1 MDYKMTNATKDAK
14 FLEVKIN
21 DAARSVSATFGN
33 GLKAVVEYDKLP
45 DNIKLAAGL
54 LGLSNKVRDTGAN
67 FAKEKKFDE
76 AHDSMLATIQ
86 ALYSGSWNRNGS
98 GPGVSLKDLAR
109 ALAELQKATLEW
121 AVSAVDKA
129 DDAMRKKWADHAGIA
144 LLIKG
149 YEVERLRA
157 KAETATDS
165 DGLPVPEQL
174 PAPDAESNADDSG
187 SDEVPAETEPTPD
200 APATDAPKGKKK

>member
-1 MDYKMTNATKDAK
+1 MTATKDAK
-14 FLEVKIN
+14 FLEVSIN
-21 DAARSVSATFGN
+21 AAARSVSATFGN
-33 GLKAVVEYDKLP
+33 GLKAIVEYDKLP
-45 DNIKLAAGL
+45 DNIKIAAGL

-76 AHDSMLATIQ
+76 AHDAMVATIA
-86 ALYSGSWNRNGS
+86 ALYAGNWNRNGS

-121 AVSAVDKA
+121 AVTAVDKA

-157 KAETATDS
+157 KAATATDA
-165 DGLPVPEQL
+165 DGLPTPE
-174 PAPDAESNADDSG
+174 PVVDPDAI
-187 SDEVPAETEPTPD
+187 PTPD
-200 APATDAPKGKKK
+200 ADETQPDDAPTEPAEPAPQAPAKGKGK

>member
-1 MDYKMTNATKDAK
+1 MTTSTKDAK
-14 FLEVKIN
+14 FLEVSIN
-21 DAARSVSATFGN
+21 AAARSVSATFGN
-33 GLKAVVEYDKLP
+33 GLKAIVEYDKLP
-45 DNIKLAAGL
+45 DNIKIAAGL

-76 AHDSMLATIQ
+76 AHDAMVATIA
-86 ALYSGSWNRNGS
+86 ALYAGNWNRNGS

-121 AVSAVDKA
+121 AVTAVDKA

-157 KAETATDS
+157 KAATATDS
-165 DGLPVPEQL
+165 DGLPMPERATDPDEI
-174 PAPDAESNADDSG
+174 PAPDAPADTQIP
-187 SDEVPAETEPTPD
+187 DEFADEEPAPP
-200 APATDAPKGKKK
+200 APAKGKGK